1 MTALLAIVTL
11 PPARDMA
18 LFAPELTLMAA
29 VAAVLLLATFLPRRR
44 LVAAVVSAVGAFAA
58 CAIAICIYVFGR
70 ESQGFLG
77 AAFSG
82 LVVADGL
89 SCFLRAL
96 IYGFLGLICVMWLIT
111 ASRRPGDESAA
122 HPAEFFVLLLSAAV
136 GMGFMV
142 STRNL
147 LMMIISLELASLP
160 SYALAGFRKHNRRSA
175 EAALKYAIFGAST
188 SAIML
193 YGISLLYGLYGTL
206 DVGEIGLHLQQGAAG
221 WIGLVGLLAGV
232 GFKISAV
239 PFHFWCPDVFEGASV
254 EVATFLSVPSKAAGL
269 TLLIRL
275 AMSLGGFAEGAAQ
288 APGTSTIALAI
299 GILAAVTATIGNL
312 SALGQ
317 NNLKRLLAYSSIAHA
332 GYMLMAGAI
341 LSGTS
346 GASAIMMYLLVYLL
360 MNLGAFSVVAIVYN
374 RTGSEQISALAGLG
388 RRAPLLA
395 VCMAL
400 FMLSLVGLPP
410 LAGFFAK
417 YQLFYSLFMFQ
428 PYSLR
433 WLVVVA
439 LLNTLVSLFYY
450 LRVVRAMFLDASTEP
465 PLVVGRVAQGWVLA
479 LAVPVTLLPV
489 VWEPLSRVASFFCSG
504 LVLAR

>member
-1 MTALLAIVTL
+1 MTFPLAIVTL
-11 PPARDMA
+11 PPARDLA
-18 LFAPELTLMAA
+18 LFSPELALMAA
-29 VAAVLLLATFLPRRR
+29 VAAVLLLATFLPKRR
-44 LVAAVVSAVGAFAA
+44 LVAAAVSAVGAFAA
-58 CAIAICIYVFGR
+58 CAGAICVFVTGSAK
-70 ESQGFLG
+70 EGYLG

-111 ASRRPGDESAA
+111 ASRRHGDESAA
-122 HPAEFFVLLLSAAV
+122 HPAEFFTLLLSAAV
-136 GMGFMV
+136 GMGLMV

-147 LMMIISLELASLP
+147 LMMVISLELASLP
-160 SYALAGFRKHNRRSA
+160 SYAMAGFRKHNRRSA

-206 DVGEIGLHLQQGAAG
+206 DAGAIGLRLQGSAAG
-221 WIGLVGLLAGV
+221 WIGLAGLLAGV

-275 AMSLGGFAEGAAQ
+275 AMSLGGFAEGAAPP
-288 APGTSTIALAI
+288 AGANTIALAI
-299 GILAAVTATIGNL
+299 GIVAAVTATIGNL

-346 GASAIMMYLLVYLL
+346 GASAIMLYLLVYLL
-360 MNLGAFSVVAIVYN
+360 MNLGAFSVVALVYN
-374 RTGSEQISALAGLG
+374 RTGSEDISALAGLG
-388 RRAPLLA
+388 RRAPVLA

-410 LAGFFAK
+410 LACFAAK
-417 YQLFYSLFMFQ
+417 YQLFYALFTFQ

-439 LLNTLVSLFYY
+439 LVNTLVSLFYY
-450 LRVVRAMFLDASTEP
+450 MRVVRAMFLETSAAP
-465 PLVVGRVAQGWVLA
+465 PLVVGRAAQAWVLA
-479 LAVPVTLLPV
+479 LAVPVTLLLV
-489 VWEPLSRVASFFCSG
+489 VWEPLSRAASFFCSG
-504 LVLAR
+504 LVLTR